1 MIQETRRTL
10 ASHTPVYFAGDRAA
24 DLFRVERGV
33 VMVFNLF
40 EDGRRQIVDFVTAGE
55 LLHFQFDG
63 ELDHYAEAI
72 TEVELVSAPSD
83 AALSDPVWAEYIF
96 QQMRGRLDRDRRHV
110 TLLAQKSAAERLAE
124 FLIIVSDRLSTPIGD
139 IELPMTRQEIADYTG
154 LTIETVS
161 RLFSRWMRERRLVV
175 TGKRTYRIEGAL
187 AA

>member
-10 ASHTPVYFAGDRAA
+10 ASHTPVYFAGDRAT

-110 TLLAQKSAAERLAE
+110 TLLAQKS
-124 FLIIVSDRLSTPIGD
+124 
-139 IELPMTRQEIADYTG
+139 
-154 LTIETVS
+154 
-161 RLFSRWMRERRLVV
+161 
-175 TGKRTYRIEGAL
+175 
-187 AA
+187 